1 MKKKNKNYTEE
12 FKRQALELAETREG
26 SMAQLERE
34 LGITAGLIYKWR
46 ERYRLDKQD
55 VKVKPSV
62 EREEAAEIRRL
73 KRELA
78 RVTQQRDIL
87 KKAIEVFSQ
96 DQNP

>member
-12 FKRQALELAETREG
+12 FKRQALELSETREG

-55 VKVKPSV
+55 GKVKPSV